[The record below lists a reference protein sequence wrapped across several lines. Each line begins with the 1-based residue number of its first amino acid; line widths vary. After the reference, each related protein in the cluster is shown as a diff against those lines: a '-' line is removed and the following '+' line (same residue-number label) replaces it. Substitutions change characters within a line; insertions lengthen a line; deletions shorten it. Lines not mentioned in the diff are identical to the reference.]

1 MNMIKK
7 LFHQMLLTQ
16 IISSMTV
23 TLCMLVDSIMIGRF
37 LGVDSMSAYGLASPL
52 LLVFAA
58 FGSLISSG
66 VQVLCSKTVGR
77 GDQEA
82 TDACFSVSVSL
93 AAGISAVGLFLVFA
107 LLGPL
112 TTLLGAGRPG
122 PDNPVFGLT
131 KDYIIGFIIG
141 APAFLCAQI
150 MVPYMQLAGCRM
162 RLVAA
167 VVAMTLS
174 DIALDLLNV
183 FVLHWGTL
191 GMGLASTFS
200 YYIAFGIG
208 GAYFL
213 RKDCLFHFRPKL
225 IRAKVGRELSSYGV
239 PTVVNQISMV
249 FLVFLLNRLLLAV
262 EGTRA
267 VAAYS
272 VISTVGNLCYCFG
285 SGVGAVAMML
295 AAIFYTDRDR
305 DSIQELIRVMMR
317 SAIILDIAVT
327 VIGLLAAEPLVSL
340 FLGSSVSAKV
350 LAVSGLRL
358 FVLSM
363 IPSSINSSF
372 KNYYQGV
379 SRLRL
384 TELISVLQNF
394 VFPVFFAFVL
404 SRFWGVTGVWLGF
417 LCGETAALIAFSC
430 LVWRHYGHCSLSAE
444 AYSMLEPD
452 FGAAA
457 DRCLTRKVCSLE
469 EAMALAEE
477 IPGFCMNGGLDKR
490 TSNLIGL
497 CVEEMTVNI
506 IKHGFSF
513 DRQAHMA
520 DVRLVLEEDRQIIRI
535 RDNCINFDPVKYME
549 LHKSSDPTAHIGLRL
564 VLSMVKDSSYVNSL
578 GLNNLTLVL

>member
-1 MNMIKK
+1 MIKK
-7 LFHQMLLTQ
+7 LFRQMLLTQ
-16 IISSMTV
+16 IVSSMTV

-37 LGVDSMSAYGLASPL
+37 LGEDSMTAYGLASPL

-82 TDACFSVSVSL
+82 TDACYSVSVSL
-93 AAGISAVGLFLVFA
+93 AAGISAVGLVLVFV
-107 LLGPL
+107 LLRPL
-112 TTLLGAGRPG
+112 TTLLGAGHPG
-122 PDNPVFGLT
+122 TDNPVFGLT
-131 KDYIIGFIIG
+131 KDYIVGFIIG

-150 MVPYMQLAGCRM
+150 MVPYMQLAGCRT

-167 VVAMTLS
+167 VIAMTVT

-183 FVLHWGTL
+183 FVLRWGTL
-191 GMGLASTFS
+191 GMGLASTVS
-200 YYIAFGIG
+200 YYVAFGIG
-208 GAYFL
+208 AGYFL
-213 RKDCLFHFRPKL
+213 RKDCMFHFRRRL
-225 IRAKVGRELSSYGV
+225 IKASVGRELSACGV

-249 FLVFLLNRLLLAV
+249 FLVFLLNRMLLEV
-262 EGTRA
+262 EGNRA

-285 SGVGAVAMML
+285 SGIGAVAMML

-305 DSIQELIRVMMR
+305 DSILELLPIMTR
-317 SAIILDIAVT
+317 SAIVLDVVVT
-327 VIGLLAAEPLVSL
+327 LVGLLLAEPLVTL
-340 FLGSSVSAKV
+340 FLGSGVSAKL

-363 IPSSINSSF
+363 VPSSINSSF

-379 SRLRL
+379 NRLRL

-404 SRFWGVTGVWLGF
+404 SRFWGVTGIWLGF

-430 LVWRHYGHCSLSAE
+430 LVWRRHGSVSISAE

-457 DRCLTRKVCSLE
+457 DRCLCRKLHSLE
-469 EAMALAEE
+469 EAMAFAEE
-477 IPGFCMNGGLDKR
+477 VPAFCLKHGLDKR
-490 TSNLIGL
+490 LSNLIGL
-497 CVEEMTVNI
+497 CVEEMTVNVVR
-506 IKHGFSF
+506 HGFSF
-513 DRQAHMA
+513 DRLSH
-520 DVRLVLEEDRQIIRI
+520 DVEVRLVLDEDRRIIRI